1 MHPFKLVRP
10 GTKSYNKRGGY
21 YHLVVVYYRWKRLY
35 IAQAASQTKGSNSA
49 GILSGEIPLMHS
61 QFCCR

>member
-1 MHPFKLVRP
+1 MKKWCEEHHVSVKI
-10 GTKSYNKRGGY
+10 
-21 YHLVVVYYRWKRLY
+21 YYRWKRLY